1 MALEHRIVH
10 IEEVR
15 AATVLHIESDLL
27 ELGDTHVRCMHRMHD
42 SESQRALSAMEIS
55 FVLIGSDEGSVTA
68 LPPDLVR
75 RAFAMFPRLPR
86 RSAAQAEPPDRDAMV
101 LPA

>member
-1 MALEHRIVH
+1 
-10 IEEVR
+10 
-15 AATVLHIESDLL
+15 
-27 ELGDTHVRCMHRMHD
+27 MHRMHD
-42 SESQRALSAMEIS
+42 SESQRMLSTMEIS

-75 RAFAMFPRLPR
+75 RAFAVFPSLLG
-86 RSAAQAEPPDRDAMV
+86 RSAAPAGSTAGEALA